1 MKEQTVKITAEDI
14 KNIED
19 LEKFLGREKLSKLF
33 IQHYLKV
40 LGSELKSVK
49 TDDDFDVRE
58 LFEND

>member
-1 MKEQTVKITAEDI
+1 MKEQTVKITAEEI
-14 KNIED
+14 RTIED

-49 TDDDFDVRE
+49 TDDDFYVSE
-58 LFEND
+58 IFEND

>member
-1 MKEQTVKITAEDI
+1 MKQQTVKITAEEI
-14 KNIED
+14 RTIED

-40 LGSELKSVK
+40 VGSEFKNIK
-49 TDDDFDVRE
+49 FDDDFDVGE